1 MTTGGITPAG
11 SLKLKST
18 DGLEDYSAQPVAH
31 SERRD
36 YLVFAMG
43 VVLLLAII
51 FMGITAT
58 YQWLVFPLLCGCLA
72 TVTICR
78 YLKESL

>member
-11 SLKLKST
+11 SLKLKSA
-18 DGLEDYSAQPVAH
+18 DGLGGYSTQRVAQPEV
-31 SERRD
+31 RK

-43 VVLLLAII
+43 TVFLSAII

-58 YQWLVFPLLCGCLA
+58 DQWLKVPLLCDGFA
-72 TVTICR
+72 IVTTCR
-78 YLKESL
+78 YLKEGL